1 MEVDQRELL
10 ALAARRLWD
19 ESPQDPGLRRLIEG
33 AQASESR
40 RTPIAAALWEWMWRL
55 DPGLT
60 PQRWAEDGPQPPEQG
75 ALNPFLNFEDLSE
88 TESVAVVAELDS
100 SAAALLAAAVQA
112 ERVSDWWAT
121 GDVLRRY
128 MTVHADSERFM
139 SDLRSRTRL
148 PSTSGRHQTLVLDD
162 KFLPPTLLDDYQVA
176 LTRLLLVGH
185 PATTRQILPVLLVT
199 QATTD
204 DTTFLDQVRIARFAI
219 RRVQTRSRATS
230 ARTAARAV
238 VRPRPY
244 GVPRREPQRVA
255 HRTQRTPV
263 EAFANRFSAAAAVL
277 IGAVARA
284 ESPHEDKIDD
294 GQWQAQP

>member
-1 MEVDQRELL
+1 MDQREL
-10 ALAARRLWD
+10 AAIAARRLRD
-19 ESPQDPGLRRLIEG
+19 ESPQDPGLRRLVEG
-33 AQASESR
+33 AETSEPR

-60 PQRWAEDGPQPPEQG
+60 PQRWAKDGPQPPEQD

-88 TESVAVVAELDS
+88 TESVAVVAELDL
-100 SAAALLAAAVQA
+100 SAAALLEAAVQA

-128 MTVHADSERFM
+128 MTIHVESERFM

-148 PSTSGRHQTLVLDD
+148 PSTSGRHQTLALDD
-162 KFLPPTLLDDYQVA
+162 ELPPTQLDDYQVA
-176 LTRLLLVGH
+176 LTRLLLIGH

-199 QATTD
+199 HATTD

-219 RRVQTRSRATS
+219 RRVQTRARVTS
-230 ARTAARAV
+230 ARMTARVV

-244 GVPRREPQRVA
+244 GVPLREPQTVA
-255 HRTQRTPV
+255 RRTQRTPV
-263 EAFANRFSAAAAVL
+263 EAFANRLSAAAAVL
-277 IGAVARA
+277 IGTVAWT
-284 ESPHEDKIDD
+284 ESPYEDKIEDRE
-294 GQWQAQP
+294 WQAQP